1 MSTHLKNQLIKLGST
16 NPELRKHLRPILD
29 NLTKKAA
36 SDVLPAL
43 LVYAELSFHAVSDP
57 YKHVHTGADLLKEVT
72 SVLRGVPGIE
82 NISQKMPNLIRID
95 YWTDDIM
102 LSHEKDKAAT
112 LFRKFFEKAGSESV
126 PSQLAEKVGVSGHE
140 ANVVKIKAREVIE
153 EDLNAQEVEKS
164 LAQHRRPPFGGDAI
178 KNFRVE
184 SVRPA
189 SGGGTE
195 IHMSWEHAPHSLILP
210 INEQMGL
217 MSNVLALEGKA
228 RGRRYTSKKLDIDIE
243 WPRRKARGTLS

>member
-1 MSTHLKNQLIKLGST
+1 MSSLKTQLIKLGSKK
-16 NPELRKHLRPILD
+16 PELQEHIRPILD
-29 NLTKKAA
+29 VIWHAKTAA
-36 SDVLPAL
+36 QDLPAL
-43 LVYAELSFHAVSDP
+43 LVYAELSFHAASNP
-57 YKHVHTGADLLKEVT
+57 HKHVHTGSDLQKEVL

-82 NISQKMPNLIRID
+82 NVSQNMPNLIRID

-102 LSHEKDKAAT
+102 LSHEKGTAAT

-126 PSQLAEKVGVSGHE
+126 PSQLAERVGVSGHE
-140 ANVVKIKAREVIE
+140 ANMVKIKAREVIE
-153 EDLNAQEVEKS
+153 EDLNAQEVEAS
-164 LAQHRRPPFGGDAI
+164 LAQHRRLPFGNNEI

-195 IHMSWEHAPHSLILP
+195 IHMSWKHTPHSLILP

-217 MSNVLALEGKA
+217 MGMVRALEGKA
-228 RGRRYTSKKLDIDIE
+228 EGRRYTSKKLDIDVE
-243 WPRRKARGTLS
+243 WPHRKARGTLS